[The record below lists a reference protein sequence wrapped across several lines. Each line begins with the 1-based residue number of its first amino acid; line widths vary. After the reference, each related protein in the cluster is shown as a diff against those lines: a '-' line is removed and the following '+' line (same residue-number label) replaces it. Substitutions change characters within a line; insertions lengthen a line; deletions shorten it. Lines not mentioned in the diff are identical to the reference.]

1 MRQWANI
8 KPDSGTPFAKI
19 MLYPCAEGT
28 YVFLYD
34 SPDAVFCTADEFY
47 PEENE
52 ALETWGDEIDAEGWH
67 FIDDPLPGC
76 QHDAILPIRVKG
88 RDKGEPQWGRFE
100 ILKDG
105 EWYDFSD

>member
-28 YVFLYD
+28 YVFLCD
-34 SPDAVFCTADEFY
+34 FPDAVFCTADEFY

-76 QHDAILPIRVKG
+76 QHDARNYDIVINSAGKTE
-88 RDKGEPQWGRFE
+88 GEIADL
-100 ILKDG
+100 ILKYIG
-105 EWYDFSD
+105 